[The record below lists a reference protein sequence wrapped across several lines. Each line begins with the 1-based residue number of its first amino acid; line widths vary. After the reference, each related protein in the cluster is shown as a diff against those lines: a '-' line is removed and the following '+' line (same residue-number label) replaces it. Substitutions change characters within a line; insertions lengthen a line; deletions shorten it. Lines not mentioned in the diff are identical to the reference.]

1 MIRSRYL
8 PQKVFVEAGSRDFP
22 FTRRILKNLPK
33 VPIEIISRPQELIEN
48 IKTLRD
54 AIEEGKKYLLLTRQK
69 GDFIK
74 PCPCTPHYIGCN
86 YYVINLDLNCPL
98 DCSYCILQS
107 YLSSPLIT
115 IHVNIEDLWK
125 QLDIFLHKKRH
136 SALRIG
142 TGELGDSL
150 ALDHITESSKDLVS
164 YFRRK
169 RNACFELKTKT
180 TNIENILK
188 TDPAENVVISWS
200 LNSYRIAQEEEKGAP
215 PVDERIDAA
224 KRVSDKGFR
233 LGFHFDP
240 IIRYS
245 GWKEGYREVIEKL
258 LKTVDPSRIAW
269 VSLGSLRFPPPLK
282 PIIKKRFPRT
292 KIIYDEFIQGK
303 DGKARYFKPL
313 RLELYNKIVSF
324 IREAGGK
331 EVPIYLCMESGE
343 IWKKALGWKPKGK
356 EEVEC
361 SLSFPL
367 DLP

>member
-8 PQKVFVEAGSRDFP
+8 PQKVYVEAGSRDFP

-33 VPIEIISRPQELIEN
+33 VPIEIINHPQELIET
-48 IKTLRD
+48 IKTKRD

-74 PCPCTPHYIGCN
+74 PCPCTPHFIGCN
-86 YYVINLDLNCPL
+86 YYIINLDLNCPL

-115 IHVNIEDLWK
+115 IHVNIEDLWR
-125 QLDIFLHKKRH
+125 QLDVFLHKKRH
-136 SALRIG
+136 RALRIG
-142 TGELGDSL
+142 TGELADSL
-150 ALDHITESSKDLVS
+150 ALDHITENSRDLIS
-164 YFRRK
+164 YFRGK
-169 RNACFELKTKT
+169 KNAYFELKTKT

-188 TDPAENVVISWS
+188 TAPARNVVISWS
-200 LNSYRIAQEEEKGAP
+200 LNSYRIAQEEEKEAP

-224 KRVSDKGFR
+224 KRVLNKGFR

-245 GWKEGYREVIEKL
+245 GWEEDYGEVIEKL
-258 LKTVDPSRIAW
+258 LKAVDPSRIAW
-269 VSLGSLRFPPPLK
+269 ISLGSLRFPPPLK
-282 PIIKKRFPRT
+282 PIIKKRFPMT

-303 DGKARYFKPL
+303 DGKIRYFKPL
-313 RLELYNKIVSF
+313 RLELYSKIVGF
-324 IREAGGK
+324 IKKASGS

-343 IWKKALGWKPKGK
+343 IWEKTLGWEPKGE